1 MDNGAYGR
9 PPYRLPEK
17 FGLADTIGR
26 KPRCEVGVF
35 IFGQPG
41 FHNAAAVG
49 CVVFLSHGRD
59 LLSCRMSAAGI
70 ICGASRIAGFG
81 EGTPQQVSR
90 EGQNRRIADFG
101 TGEKLL
107 LSKLQTGPVR
117 VFPYI
122 ERTGRGFQP
131 AVRCLFL
138 SPILLRRGL
147 CFPLAALFFFSPK
160 DTFEKAV
167 SYPLDRDFSKFLLP

>member
-1 MDNGAYGR
+1 MDNGAYGGA
-9 PPYRLPEK
+9 PYRLPEK

-70 ICGASRIAGFG
+70 SGASRIAGFG

-101 TGEKLL
+101 TVVETCSKKVAAFSVLSVLCFSQTHKRKIRQLARQSFFTTTTAAVGC
-107 LSKLQTGPVR
+107 LSK
-117 VFPYI
+117 
-122 ERTGRGFQP
+122 E
-131 AVRCLFL
+131 
-138 SPILLRRGL
+138 
-147 CFPLAALFFFSPK
+147 
-160 DTFEKAV
+160 D
-167 SYPLDRDFSKFLLP
+167 LDF